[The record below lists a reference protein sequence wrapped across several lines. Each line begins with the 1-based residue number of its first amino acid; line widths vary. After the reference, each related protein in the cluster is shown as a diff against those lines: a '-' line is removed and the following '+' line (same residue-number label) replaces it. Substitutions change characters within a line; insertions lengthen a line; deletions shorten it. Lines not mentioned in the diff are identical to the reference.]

1 MRFVPVDGRAPPIQH
16 GPSQQASIMNPRA
29 RFILAILLGLST
41 SLAMAALLSWVGRES
56 GVAFHTYTL
65 WFVIPAGALLSG
77 FLAASGFFAGAR
89 LWHCRPS
96 LPLLATMVL
105 ASLGSYVTIHWL
117 DHHFMRIEGIRVA
130 DYVPF
135 GEYWRVATSHQSL
148 RVHLA
153 RVGTL
158 GGPPMELGMLGYG
171 YSALQVLGF
180 AAGALAIYA
189 HLDASPYCDACQRY
203 FSGKLKTVRYWADR
217 NALQDFVGRFF
228 GLVQAGSV
236 LEAISAHAVEAGEE
250 KFDPKAHFLATA
262 VRTRECRACGR
273 FHLSFVAQARA
284 PRGEWEPVKGTEFS
298 TVADV
303 GRGETD

>member
-1 MRFVPVDGRAPPIQH
+1 MRFVPVDGRAPLVH
-16 GPSQQASIMNPRA
+16 HDPSQHASIMNPRA
-29 RFILAILLGLST
+29 RFILAVLLGLST
-41 SLAMAALLSWVGRES
+41 SLAMAALLSWGGRES

-65 WFVIPAGALLSG
+65 WFVIPAGAMLSG
-77 FLAASGFFAGAR
+77 FLAASGFLAGAR

-105 ASLGSYVTIHWL
+105 ASVGSYVTIHWL
-117 DHHFMRIEGIRVA
+117 DHRFMRIEGIRVA

-135 GEYWRVATSHQSL
+135 GEYLRVATSHQSL

-158 GGPPMELGMLGYG
+158 GGPPMELGKLGYG

-180 AAGALAIYA
+180 AVGAVAIHA
-189 HLDASPYCDACQRY
+189 HLAASPYCDACQRY

-217 NALQDFVGRFF
+217 AALQSFVGRFL

-236 LEAISAHAVEAGEE
+236 FEAISAHAVEAGEE
-250 KFDPKAHFLATA
+250 TFDSKAHFLATA
-262 VRTRECRACGR
+262 VRTWECRACGR
-273 FHLSFVAQARA
+273 IHLGFVAQARQ
-284 PRGEWEPVKGTEFS
+284 PRGEWQTVQGTEFS
-298 TVADV
+298 VVADIHA
-303 GRGETD
+303 GEVD